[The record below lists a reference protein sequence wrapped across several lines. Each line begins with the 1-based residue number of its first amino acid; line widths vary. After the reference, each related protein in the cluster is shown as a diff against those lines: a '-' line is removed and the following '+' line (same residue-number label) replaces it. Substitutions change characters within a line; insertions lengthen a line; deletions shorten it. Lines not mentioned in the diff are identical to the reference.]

1 MHIIAIQWR
10 KNSQAAMYW
19 SNLNYFLTF
28 ARSGSLSAASRVL
41 GTDHSTVARRI
52 ETLEKELKLR
62 LVDRRARAYSLTAAG
77 QQVRDLALRVETAI
91 GDIERFAQGT
101 AGLPQGLVRVSG
113 PSGVI
118 THFIAPRLVKLQR
131 QYRGLQVELIGE
143 SQEASLNRRE
153 ADIALRMSRPHENGL
168 VARKLGEIT
177 YGLYGLRDYLGDCP
191 PENWDFLGFDESR
204 DQYPQQQWLKT
215 ITGARELTLR
225 ASDYTVLIAAVRAGL
240 GVAVLPQGLVRYDK
254 SLKQLTTP
262 TPAPSRD
269 LWLVFHSDVGKAPA
283 IRAVI
288 DHLTAIF
295 KNEWAR
301 VGRDNPGVCLLDQR
315 D

>member
-1 MHIIAIQWR
+1 MQKI
-10 KNSQAAMYW
+10 SQAAMDW

-28 ARSGSLSAASRVL
+28 ARGGSLSAASKTL

-52 ETLEKELKLR
+52 EALEKELKLR
-62 LVDRRARAYSLTAAG
+62 LVDRRARAYSLTSVG

-113 PSGVI
+113 PPGVT
-118 THFIAPRLVKLQR
+118 THFIAPRLLKLQR
-131 QYRGLQVELIGE
+131 QHRGLQIELIGE
-143 SQEASLNRRE
+143 SREASLSRRE

-168 VARKLGEIT
+168 IARKLGEIT
-177 YGLYGLRDYLGDCP
+177 YGLYGSRDYLRDCLP
-191 PENWDFLGFDESR
+191 DNWDFLGFDESR
-204 DQYPQQQWLKT
+204 DHYPQQKWLKT

-225 ASDYTVLIAAVRAGL
+225 ASDYTALIGAARAGL
-240 GVAVLPQGLVRYDK
+240 GVAVLPQGMACYDK
-254 SLKQLTTP
+254 SLKELTTS

-269 LWLVFHSDVGKAPA
+269 LWLVFHRDVGKAPA

-295 KNEWAR
+295 KNEWAMFR
-301 VGRDNPGVCLLDQR
+301 ERQS
-315 D
+315 